1 MDKWLVKVRFINGG
15 TSDSIT
21 LSAKEYHY
29 IMDKDKLLPVL
40 LEYKNKECIQTNGVK
55 MLQLDAYHIVNEKG
69 YDYRNSGV
77 VITGVASV
85 RNTSGYSEITRIKK
99 GKPVKIPMA
108 KQEYFDFDSVDVF
121 LNIMTDS
128 LRVKID
134 ENVAPLGYYE
144 IPKNPYYM
152 DSVTYCSTIA
162 TKQHIYDEIDAR
174 VNAVIAKEKNEIALN
189 KERENDNM
197 FKNAMKGLEFGPARD
212 VKFSIYGPAF
222 RSGEGWV
229 AVTAKGDTYDVTG
242 MTFNEFD
249 ELNYMCPI
257 AAGAIAEG
265 DFVRH
270 NREWVQVLCINDD
283 GTITAHKFSCNEEIV
298 IRPVKNVFGFDFYTK
313 LICLGAQ
320 ITGTPDATNPFG
332 NMLPLMLMSNG
343 SNGGKSNLLPMMLM
357 MQSMTAATATA
368 KEGEGEAKAN
378 PMGFDFSNPLM
389 LYALLGK

>member
-15 TSDSIT
+15 TSNSIT

-29 IMDKDKLLPVL
+29 IMDRDKLLPVL
-40 LEYKNKECIQTNGVK
+40 LEYKNKECIQIDGVK
-55 MLQLDAYHIVNEKG
+55 RLQLDAYHIVNEKG

-77 VITGVASV
+77 VITGVAPV
-85 RNTSGYSEITRIKK
+85 YDTSGYSEIVHIKK
-99 GKPVKIPMA
+99 GKPVKIPMS
-108 KQEYFDFDSVDVF
+108 KGWYFDFDSVDVF
-121 LNIMTDS
+121 LNMMTDA
-128 LRVKID
+128 LKVKID

-144 IPKNPYYM
+144 IPKNPYHYM
-152 DSVTYCSTIA
+152 DSVYYSNTV
-162 TKQHIYDEIDAR
+162 TKKDLYDEVDAR
-174 VNAVIAKEKNEIALN
+174 VAAAIAMKEEKNEIAVN

-242 MTFNEFD
+242 MTFNELD

-270 NREWVQVLCINDD
+270 NREWVQVLSINDD

-343 SNGGKSNLLPMMLM
+343 DNGGKSNLLPMMLM
-357 MQSMTAATATA
+357 MQSMTTATTA
-368 KEGEGEAKAN
+368 KEGEAKAN
-378 PMGFDFSNPLM
+378 PMGLDFSNPLM
-389 LYALLGK
+389 LYALLNK

>member
-1 MDKWLVKVRFINGG
+1 
-15 TSDSIT
+15 
-21 LSAKEYHY
+21 
-29 IMDKDKLLPVL
+29 MDKDRLLPVL
-40 LEYKNKECIQTNGVK
+40 LEYKNKECIQTNGVR

-69 YDYRNSGV
+69 YDYRNSGI
-77 VITGVASV
+77 VITGVAPV
-85 RNTSGYSEITRIKK
+85 FDTSGYSEIVHIKK

-108 KQEYFDFDSVDVF
+108 KQGYFDFDSVDVF
-121 LNIMTDS
+121 LNKMTKS
-128 LRVKID
+128 LELMID
-134 ENVAPLGYYE
+134 ENVATLRSYE
-144 IPKNPYYM
+144 IPKNPYYYM
-152 DSVTYCSTIA
+152 DSVTHSNIV
-162 TKQHIYDEIDAR
+162 TKKDIYDEVDAR
-174 VNAVIAKEKNEIALN
+174 ISVTLTKLTEKSKIALN
-189 KERENDNM
+189 KEKENDNM

-270 NREWVQVLCINDD
+270 NREWVQVLTINDD

-343 SNGGKSNLLPMMLM
+343 GNGGKSNLLPMVLM
-357 MQSMTAATATA
+357 MQSMTAATAA

>member
-40 LEYKNKECIQTNGVK
+40 LEYKNKECTQMNGVK
-55 MLQLDAYHIVNEKG
+55 KLQLDAYHIVNEKG

-77 VITGVASV
+77 VITGVAPV
-85 RNTSGYSEITRIKK
+85 FDTSGYSEIMHIKK

-108 KQEYFDFDSVDVF
+108 KQGYFDFDSVDVF
-121 LNIMTDS
+121 LNTMMRS
-128 LRVKID
+128 LKI
-134 ENVAPLGYYE
+134 ESVAPPGTYQVS
-144 IPKNPYYM
+144 KNPYNYM
-152 DSVTYCSTIA
+152 DSVSYMSTTI
-162 TKQHIYDEIDAR
+162 TKNIYDEIDAC
-174 VNAVIAKEKNEIALN
+174 VDAKLALIQEKTISNN
-189 KERENDNM
+189 NVKENDNM
-197 FKNAMKGLEFGPARD
+197 FKNAMKGLDFGPARD

-270 NREWVQVLCINDD
+270 NREWVQVLSINDD

-343 SNGGKSNLLPMMLM
+343 DNGGKSNLLPMMLM
-357 MQSMTAATATA
+357 MQSMTTATTA
-368 KEGEGEAKAN
+368 KEGEAKAN
-378 PMGFDFSNPLM
+378 PMGLDFSNPLM
-389 LYALLGK
+389 LYALLNK